1 MDVMAHTTVDSGFG
15 SRRQQLPEV
24 SQRQFRLPA
33 YSVDLTATAVLVP
46 ASGHAPELA
55 AQGPA
60 APGAALGA
68 APVGAWVSG
77 ARRGVSGQQGLAAR
91 GAVGARCRAG
101 CLRSWW

>member
-60 APGAALGA
+60 APGVDEVRWARCRSVPGF
-68 APVGAWVSG
+68 SG
-77 ARRGVSGQQGLAAR
+77 ARRQRATGSSGAR
-91 GAVGARCRAG
+91 RQWVPGAVPAA
-101 CLRSWW
+101 